1 MIKHKTPTLVL
12 GLALLLFAGTSL
24 PLAAAQDDSLA
35 GSFLSGLLD
44 TITSTADSKDC
55 PGVCVHTLATL
66 ICYEV
71 LDDVPCPSPSM
82 KCCIESAP
90 AKNVTSLLSSSSS
103 SSSSTTTTTT
113 TTSTKR
119 PTTAATSKPKPKI
132 TTTTTTH
139 KPKTTQKKP
148 PTTTTATKVTTKKP
162 SAASST
168 TTTSAATKKTDKDKK
183 ADEKSVDKCKGVCVT
198 DRIAEYCEAYLTS
211 PDWCK
216 EGTKCC
222 VSLDDYANTKMPKDI
237 YIPAKHMANLG
248 SSHNKT
254 KVTPTTS
261 KTKVASASSSSTTTT
276 SSTST
281 STTTTTSTTPEPART
296 KIISS
301 GSSQNKP
308 VKTKKPQPTQA
319 TTTTTT
325 EDPTEDEEE
334 EENDNEEQQQDDE
347 EADAS
352 EKNENANGQVLKE
365 CEGECMNGIL
375 AIFCDDID
383 ADAFCPNEGSCCITG
398 QPAPQT
404 SPATKTNPTKAPS
417 KVSSKPA
424 SKPAQK
430 QPPPPPPAQSGG
442 GGGNDLFSQLISF
455 AENTLS
461 GAGGGSPAPAPT
473 SQAPPKVPRC
483 PGFCLLNIMAA
494 FCERPSVLIS
504 GPTTCSKGSV
514 CCDNSRSGS
523 PKPPPQTRYP
533 PTTAA
538 APPPTQPPY
547 VVPNTPLPDPREEC
561 PGSCIVSL
569 LSFTCFK
576 NAEMT
581 DLFKCKRSGQTC
593 CAPKSKILEK
603 QQFQTRNDT
612 AYGHYQPLPPPP
624 PPQLGVQQYP
634 PQSVYPPPPPPA
646 YMPTQQ
652 PQMHHHYAP
661 QPQPPMQMQ
670 PHPQPSYD
678 YSAYGPGILPHQGG
692 IPPQLQP
699 QHQHLPPPPPP
710 PQPISTIPTT
720 TTTTTTTTTPRPH
733 VYSKYVCGVKGT
745 LRTGRSSPALSLVS
759 YIRAKY
765 GVHRQSR
772 QLSENFLMPSGMQK
786 TKERLILGSDIVPI
800 QIHNDKLGDLVQ
812 EDVANY
818 NQVRSYNDD
827 YQAAVFAQNYFANYT
842 TSGRRR
848 ARVVG
853 GEDGDNGEWCWQV
866 ALINSMNQYLCGA
879 ALIGTQWVLT
889 AAHCVTNIVRSGDAI
904 YVRVGDYDL
913 TRKYGSPGAQT
924 LRVATT
930 YIHHNHNSQTLDNDI
945 ALLKLHGQAE
955 LRDGVCLVC
964 LPARGVSHAA
974 GKRCTVT
981 GYGYMGEAG
990 PIPLRVREAEIPI
1003 VSDTEC
1009 IRKVNA
1015 VTEKIFILPAS
1026 SFCAGGEEG
1035 NDACQGDGGG
1045 PLVCQ
1050 DDGFYELAGLV
1061 SWGFGCGRVDVPG
1074 VYVKVSSFIG
1084 WINQIISVNNL

>member
-1 MIKHKTPTLVL
+1 MPRSNHQLFYTL
-12 GLALLLFAGTSL
+12 GLSMLLVCASVQ
-24 PLAAAQDDSLA
+24 AQDESLA

-44 TITSTADSKDC
+44 TITSTADAKDC

-90 AKNVTSLLSSSSS
+90 GKNATALRTPPATTPRITT
-103 SSSSTTTTTT
+103 SSSTTASSTTQRSTTAATTSTTKRTTT
-113 TTSTKR
+113 TTSTTPKPKPKPQPKR
-119 PTTAATSKPKPKI
+119 PASTTAAT
-132 TTTTTTH
+132 
-139 KPKTTQKKP
+139 
-148 PTTTTATKVTTKKP
+148 
-162 SAASST
+162 T
-168 TTTSAATKKTDKDKK
+168 TTTSKKPSTTKKSSTGKPKDKEEANK
-183 ADEKSVDKCKGVCVT
+183 ATDENKNCTGVCVA

-211 PDWCK
+211 SGLCK

-222 VSLDDYANTKMPKDI
+222 VSLDEYANTKLPKDI
-237 YIPAKHMANLG
+237 YIPAKHMGNLK
-248 SSHNKT
+248 SNQTTVKSTVNK
-254 KVTPTTS
+254 S
-261 KTKVASASSSSTTTT
+261 SSSSTTT
-276 SSTST
+276 S
-281 STTTTTSTTPEPART
+281 TTSTTAEPART
-296 KIISS
+296 KTNNNSA
-301 GSSQNKP
+301 QNKP
-308 VKTKKPQPTQA
+308 NKHKKPA
-319 TTTTTT
+319 STTTT
-325 EDPTEDEEE
+325 EAAAEEDEDEEE
-334 EENDNEEQQQDDE
+334 DENEEQSANNKLKT
-347 EADAS
+347 EAGQ
-352 EKNENANGQVLKE
+352 GQVLKE
-365 CEGECMNGIL
+365 CEGECMNGIF

-383 ADAFCPNEGSCCITG
+383 SEAFCPGEGSCCVTG
-398 QPAPQT
+398 SASESATPA
-404 SPATKTNPTKAPS
+404 KTPP
-417 KVSSKPA
+417 SSKPA
-424 SKPAQK
+424 TKIASKPATK
-430 QPPPPPPAQSGG
+430 PARPASPPPAPAPPAASGG
-442 GGGNDLFSQLISF
+442 GGGGGDFLSQIISF
-455 AENTLS
+455 AESTLNSPSS
-461 GAGGGSPAPAPT
+461 GPAPPQ
-473 SQAPPKVPRC
+473 SPPPIQRC

-494 FCERPSVLIS
+494 FCERPSVLVS
-504 GPTTCSKGSV
+504 TPTTCSKGSV
-514 CCDNSRSGS
+514 CCDNSRAGA
-523 PKPPPQTRYP
+523 PKPKL
-533 PTTAA
+533 
-538 APPPTQPPY
+538 PPPTPPPTHAPTAPPY
-547 VVPNTPLPDPREEC
+547 VIPNPSPDPREEC

-581 DLFKCKRSGQTC
+581 DLFKCKRSGQIC

-612 AYGHYQPLPPPP
+612 AYFNYPPMGPPPAYAQQPPQQAPPPPYPPTSYMSNQPPAAPPAHHALAHPYQPGLPPPP
-624 PPQLGVQQYP
+624 PNYADYYGPGP
-634 PQSVYPPPPPPA
+634 
-646 YMPTQQ
+646 
-652 PQMHHHYAP
+652 AP
-661 QPQPPMQMQ
+661 QP
-670 PHPQPSYD
+670 
-678 YSAYGPGILPHQGG
+678 A
-692 IPPQLQP
+692 
-699 QHQHLPPPPPP
+699 LPPATAPPP
-710 PQPISTIPTT
+710 STTSS
-720 TTTTTTTTTPRPH
+720 TTTTPRPH

-745 LRTGRSSPALSLVS
+745 LRTGRSSPALSFVA
-759 YIRAKY
+759 YARAKY
-765 GVHRQSR
+765 GVQRSAR
-772 QLSENFLMPSGMQK
+772 QLVTPSASNNFNKSN
-786 TKERLILGSDIVPI
+786 ERLVLGSAIVPI
-800 QIHNDKLGDLVQ
+800 QIHNDKLGDLLEPAAVQ
-812 EDVANY
+812 S
-818 NQVRSYNDD
+818 NQLRSYNEQAEPTAVVYPD
-827 YQAAVFAQNYFANYT
+827 YYQRNLAQLQSNY
-842 TSGRRR
+842 SRRR

-853 GEDGDNGEWCWQV
+853 GEDGENGEWCWQV
-866 ALINSMNQYLCGA
+866 ALINSLNQYLCGA

-964 LPARGVSHAA
+964 LPARGVSHTA

-1035 NDACQGDGGG
+1035 HDACQGDGGG

-1050 DDGFYELAGLV
+1050 DDGFFELAGLV
-1061 SWGFGCGRVDVPG
+1061 SWGFGCGRQDVPG

>member
-1 MIKHKTPTLVL
+1 MLDHRNNTMSSWV
-12 GLALLLFAGTSL
+12 LALILSILLASAPG
-24 PLAAAQDDSLA
+24 PAKAQDESLA

-44 TITSTADSKDC
+44 TITSTADAKDC

-90 AKNVTSLLSSSSS
+90 AGKNATAVRTTTTPKTTSTA
-103 SSSSTTTTTT
+103 STTTTQRTTTTVATTSTTKRTT
-113 TTSTKR
+113 TTST
-119 PTTAATSKPKPKI
+119 TVKPKPKPQTKRPAS
-132 TTTTTTH
+132 TTTT
-139 KPKTTQKKP
+139 K
-148 PTTTTATKVTTKKP
+148 ATVATTKKP
-162 SAASST
+162 ST
-168 TTTSAATKKTDKDKK
+168 TKKVTTAKPSKDKEETK
-183 ADEKSVDKCKGVCVT
+183 TDDANKDCTGVCVA

-211 PDWCK
+211 DGLCK

-222 VSLDDYANTKMPKDI
+222 VSLDEYSNGKLPKDI
-237 YIPAKHMANLG
+237 YIPAKHMSNLKPNQTLSEKSAPAKSG
-248 SSHNKT
+248 SS
-254 KVTPTTS
+254 TS
-261 KTKVASASSSSTTTT
+261 TSSSTT
-276 SSTST
+276 TST
-281 STTTTTSTTPEPART
+281 STTTTPEPART
-296 KIISS
+296 NSS
-301 GSSQNKP
+301 PKP
-308 VKTKKPQPTQA
+308 SKHKKHP
-319 TTTTTT
+319 TTTTT
-325 EDPTEDEEE
+325 EAAEEE
-334 EENDNEEQQQDDE
+334 EEEETEDDGE
-347 EADAS
+347 EEEPPLS
-352 EKNENANGQVLKE
+352 NKLKSGQGQGQVLKE
-365 CEGECMNGIL
+365 CEGECMNGIF

-383 ADAFCPNEGSCCITG
+383 SDAFCPGEGSCCVTG
-398 QPAPQT
+398 TASE
-404 SPATKTNPTKAPS
+404 SPASSKPATPTKPAIKHAP
-417 KVSSKPA
+417 KPA
-424 SKPAQK
+424 SKPARPAS
-430 QPPPPPPAQSGG
+430 PPPPPPSSTSGG
-442 GGGNDLFSQLISF
+442 GGGGGDLLSQIISF
-455 AENTLS
+455 AESTLN
-461 GAGGGSPAPAPT
+461 SP
-473 SQAPPKVPRC
+473 SPPPPPPQSPPQVPRC

-494 FCERPSVLIS
+494 FCERPSVLVS
-504 GPTTCSKGSV
+504 TPTTCAKGSV
-514 CCDNSRSGS
+514 CCDNSRSGVVK
-523 PKPPPQTRYP
+523 PKL
-533 PTTAA
+533 
-538 APPPTQPPY
+538 PPPTPSPTAPPTAPPY
-547 VVPNTPLPDPREEC
+547 VLPNTPSPDPREEC

-581 DLFKCKRSGQTC
+581 DLFRCKRSGQIC

-612 AYGHYQPLPPPP
+612 AYYPAPPPPPIGPPQAYPPQTPPYSYMNNQPQGPPP
-624 PPQLGVQQYP
+624 PPQMAVHHQNPYQ
-634 PQSVYPPPPPPA
+634 PPPPA
-646 YMPTQQ
+646 PN
-652 PQMHHHYAP
+652 YADYYPVSGPGLQGGLPP
-661 QPQPPMQMQ
+661 QPQPPPMTT
-670 PHPQPSYD
+670 
-678 YSAYGPGILPHQGG
+678 
-692 IPPQLQP
+692 PP
-699 QHQHLPPPPPP
+699 
-710 PQPISTIPTT
+710 PTT
-720 TTTTTTTTTPRPH
+720 TTSTTPRPH

-745 LRTGRSSPALSLVS
+745 LRTGRSPALSFVA
-759 YIRAKY
+759 YARAKY
-765 GVHRQSR
+765 GVQRSARQITSA
-772 QLSENFLMPSGMQK
+772 SGYSGNFNKSN
-786 TKERLILGSDIVPI
+786 ERLVLGSAIVPI
-800 QIHNDKLGDLVQ
+800 QIHNDKLGDLVESSSLQ
-812 EDVANY
+812 S
-818 NQVRSYNDD
+818 NQLRSYHNHREETAV
-827 YQAAVFAQNYFANYT
+827 AADQPELVYPNYYHQQKRSLHGLQFQSNS
-842 TSGRRR
+842 SGRRR

-853 GEDGDNGEWCWQV
+853 GEDGENGEWCWQV
-866 ALINSMNQYLCGA
+866 ALINSLNQYLCGA

-1035 NDACQGDGGG
+1035 HDACQGDGGG

-1061 SWGFGCGRVDVPG
+1061 SWGFGCGRQDVPG
-1074 VYVKVSSFIG
+1074 VYVKTSSFIG